1 MLLVKSIITKET
13 VSSHSGVYVGTT
25 KGGRGGGERP
35 KKNMMGVTYVALASP
50 HSAPNE

>member
-13 VSSHSGVYVGTT
+13 LSSHSGVYVGTT
-25 KGGRGGGERP
+25 KGGRGGG
-35 KKNMMGVTYVALASP
+35 KDLKNMMGVTYVALASL

>member
-25 KGGRGGGERP
+25 KGGGGGGKDLKKHDGGNLRCISIPPFRP
-35 KKNMMGVTYVALASP
+35 
-50 HSAPNE
+50 E